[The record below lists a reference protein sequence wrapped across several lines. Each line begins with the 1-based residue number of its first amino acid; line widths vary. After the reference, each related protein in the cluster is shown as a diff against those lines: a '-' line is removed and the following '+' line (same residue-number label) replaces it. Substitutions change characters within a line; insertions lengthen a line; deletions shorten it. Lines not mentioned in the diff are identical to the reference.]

1 MHVISRKH
9 ITDFFRKH
17 ADAKKSLEAWY
28 AEAKATEWNTPQ
40 DIKDRYPSAD
50 FFADNKVVFNIK
62 GNSYRL
68 LAKIAYNMHC
78 VYILKIGTHAD
89 YSKWDIEDL

>member
-9 ITDFFRKH
+9 ITDFSSKH
-17 ADAKKSLEAWY
+17 SNSKKSLQAWY
-28 AEAKATEWNTPQ
+28 AEATTATWDTPQ

-50 FFADNKVVFNIK
+50 LFADNKVIFNIK

-68 LAKIAYNMHC
+68 LVRVAFRAQT
-78 VYILKIGTHAD
+78 VFILRIGTHAE
-89 YSKWDIEDL
+89 YSKWNIEDL